1 MHICSVEL
9 VTDPEDGEK
18 WTSERRIVGSREKG
32 VLWEGGAVGEKEG
45 NSK

>member
-18 WTSERRIVGSREKG
+18 WTSERRRIVGSREKG
-32 VLWEGGAVGEKEG
+32 VLWGVGGRGL
-45 NSK
+45 